1 MIKMVDK
8 NTKEDYQDVG
18 QEIYDKLH
26 LATYPV
32 AIKYYKDKSEIPR
45 NVIKPYAIGKKMSIC
60 QTFTMARKFNQSYAI
75 SAKDNFCT
83 PASVGHGW
91 VPITKEEF
99 VESQVRQGWH
109 KDEKAER
116 RRAETIYMKNYQNLI
131 ALGYRGLITSPLP
144 KTVIKP
150 DTILIFGNGAQ
161 ITHIIHALNYEH
173 KKKYAVR
180 SNFEGFGESCGKG
193 GLMPFITRKCQIV
206 LPGMGDRSFG
216 GVQDYEIGIGMPGEF
231 IFYVLKNLFKT
242 GGKQGLGFPVR
253 GMIPM
258 NLTENLTPGFKYM
271 REVIDKKL
279 AELEKSE

>member
-1 MIKMVDK
+1 MGQKK
-8 NTKEDYQDVG
+8 TKEDYQAAG
-18 QEIYDKLH
+18 KEIYDKLH

-32 AIKYYKDKSEIPR
+32 AIKYYKDEKEIPR
-45 NVIKPYAIGKKMSIC
+45 NVTKPHVMGRKLAIC

-83 PASVGHGW
+83 PSSVGHGW

-109 KDEKAER
+109 KDKKAEEK
-116 RRAETIYMKNYQNLI
+116 RAEKIYMKNYQNI
-131 ALGYRGLITSPLP
+131 IELGYRGLIASPLP
-144 KTVIKP
+144 ETRIIP

-173 KKKYAVR
+173 KRKYAIR
-180 SNFEGFGESCGKG
+180 SSFEGFGESCGKG
-193 GLMPFITRKCQIV
+193 GLMPFITRKAQIV
-206 LPGMGDRSFG
+206 IPGAGDRSFA
-216 GVQDYEIGIGMPGEF
+216 GVQDYEIGIGMPGKF

-242 GGKQGLGFPVR
+242 GGKQGLGFPIR
-253 GMIPM
+253 SLIPM
-258 NLTENLTPGFKYM
+258 GLTENLTPGFKYM

-279 AELEKSE
+279 NESQNESSD

>member
-1 MIKMVDK
+1 MVDK
-8 NTKEDYQDVG
+8 NSKEDYQAAG

-32 AIKYYKDKSEIPR
+32 AIKFYKEEKEIPR
-45 NVIKPYAIGKKMSIC
+45 NVTKPHVMGKKMSIC

-75 SAKDNFCT
+75 SPKDNFCT
-83 PASVGHGW
+83 PSSVGFGW

-99 VESQVRQGWH
+99 VESQVRQKWH
-109 KDEKAER
+109 KDEAAEK

-131 ALGYRGLITSPLP
+131 ALGYRGLIASPLP
-144 KTVIKP
+144 ETRIIP
-150 DTILIFGNGAQ
+150 DTVLIFGNGAQ

-173 KKKYAVR
+173 KKKYAIR

-193 GLMPFITRKCQIV
+193 GLMPFITRKAQIV
-206 LPGMGDRSFG
+206 IPGAGDRAFG
-216 GVQDYEIGIGMPGEF
+216 GIQDHEIAIGMPGNF
-231 IFYVLKNLFKT
+231 IFYVLENLFKT
-242 GGKQGLGFPVR
+242 GGRQGLGFPIR
-253 GMIPM
+253 ALIPM

-279 AELEKSE
+279 KELEEKD

>member
-1 MIKMVDK
+1 MVDK
-8 NTKEDYQDVG
+8 NNKEDYQKAG
-18 QEIYDKLH
+18 QEIYHKLH

-45 NVIKPYAIGKKMSIC
+45 NVTRPYVLGKKMSIC
-60 QTFTMARKFNQSYAI
+60 QTFTMARKFNQSYSI
-75 SAKDNFCT
+75 SAQDNFCT

-91 VPITKEEF
+91 VPISKEEF

-109 KDEKAER
+109 KDEAAEK
-116 RRAETIYMKNYQNLI
+116 RRAETIYMKNYQNII
-131 ALGYRGLITSPLP
+131 ALGYRGLIASPLA
-144 KTVIKP
+144 KTVVIP
-150 DTILIFGNGAQ
+150 DTVLIFGNGAQ

-180 SNFEGFGESCGKG
+180 STFEGFGESCGKG
-193 GLMPFITRKCQIV
+193 GLIPFITRKAQIV
-206 LPGMGDRSFG
+206 LPGAGDRAFG
-216 GVQDYEIGIGMPGEF
+216 GIQDYEIAIGLPGVY

-253 GMIPM
+253 AMIPM

-279 AELEKSE
+279 SEMEKE